1 MAEAKPRKAEK
12 KSLTH
17 RTLIGF
23 FWSFAS
29 TGINA
34 VLQFLVLAIL
44 SRLLAP
50 TEFGVVNIANIIVV
64 FAGFFYQFGIA
75 PSLIQRKTIDE
86 NHIRSGF
93 TFTMILSVLITAV
106 IWLIA
111 PFFASFY
118 PDVPGLLEITRGM
131 SFLFIVNG
139 VGAVARAL
147 NYRNLNFRI
156 KARFGV
162 TAYLIGYGV
171 IGVATA
177 LLGFGA
183 WALVWA
189 SVSQSIVYSALFLRA
204 SPHPK
209 GFQLNRKAL
218 GELLSFG
225 SGLTLGEIFN
235 RIANTS
241 DNLIVGATLGGRA
254 VGLYGRAYQLMVLPS
269 QYFGQVLDSVLFTAM
284 SKKQDEPQTLGAVY
298 RRGVVAIALVVTPLS
313 AFLFFLAPEFIHVLL
328 GRRQNWDPII
338 VPFKIFAFAMLFRT
352 SYKMGDSLCRS
363 SGIVFQRAL
372 RQFIFAV
379 LVVAGTWIGHYQG
392 IIGVTVGISVAI
404 ALNFLSM
411 AQLSLKVTQM
421 KWSTFFM
428 VHVPALVLTAVTAL
442 ETWLVADM
450 FRSFAWPDLAVLVGA
465 VGVVGVT
472 LLVLIWVLPRFF
484 LGEDGLW
491 VLKTVSVYFPKPI
504 RVQMNKLQYR

>member
-1 MAEAKPRKAEK
+1 MQEDKPHQAKRG
-12 KSLTH
+12 LTH
-17 RTLIGF
+17 STLVGF

-29 TGINA
+29 TGAQA
-34 VLQFLVLAIL
+34 VLTFLVLGVL
-44 SRLLAP
+44 SRLLTPAE
-50 TEFGVVNIANIIVV
+50 TGLVSVANIFVI
-64 FAGFFYQFGIA
+64 FAGLFYQIGIGPA
-75 PSLIQRKTIDE
+75 LIQRQEIDD

-93 TFTMILSVLITAV
+93 TFMMILSVLLTIIV
-106 IWLIA
+106 WLIA
-111 PFFASFY
+111 PFLASFY
-118 PDVPGLLEITRGM
+118 PKVPGLLGVIRGL
-131 SFLFIVNG
+131 SFLFTING
-139 VGAVARAL
+139 VGTVARSL
-147 NYRNLNFRI
+147 NHRNLNFRI
-156 KARFGV
+156 KARFNV
-162 TAYLIGYGV
+162 IAYVVGYGV
-171 IGVATA
+171 VGIGLAF
-177 LLGFGA
+177 LGLGA

-189 SVSQSIVYSALFLRA
+189 SLSQSVVYSALFLGA

-209 GFQLNRKAL
+209 SFQLNRKAL

-235 RIANTS
+235 RVGNTS
-241 DNLIVGATLGGRA
+241 DNLIVAATLGDRA

-269 QYFGQVLDSVLFTAM
+269 QYFGQVLDQVLFTAM
-284 SKKQDEPQTLGAVY
+284 SKKQDQPKTLGAVY
-298 RRGVVAIALVVTPLS
+298 RRGVVAIALVVMPLS

-328 GRRQNWDPII
+328 GRQWTAII
-338 VPFKIFAFAMLFRT
+338 LPFKIFAFTMLFRT

-379 LVVAGTWIGHYQG
+379 LIVAGTWIGHYQG
-392 IIGVTVGISVAI
+392 IVGVTVGVSIAI

-411 AQLSLKVTQM
+411 AQLSLRVTQM
-421 KWSTFFM
+421 KWTTFFM
-428 VHVPALVLTAVTAL
+428 VHVPAMVLTAVAAL

-450 FRSFAWPDLAVLVGA
+450 FRSLALPDLAVLVGA

-472 LLVLIWVLPRFF
+472 LLGLIWVLPRFF

-491 VLKTVSVYFPKPI
+491 ILKTVSVYFPKPI

>member
-1 MAEAKPRKAEK
+1 VAEDKPRKAGK
-12 KSLTH
+12 KGLTH
-17 RTLIGF
+17 LTLVGF

-29 TGINA
+29 TGVNA
-34 VLQFLVLAIL
+34 VLQFLVLGIL

-50 TEFGVVNIANIIVV
+50 ADFGVVNIANIIVI

-75 PSLIQRKTIDE
+75 PSLIQRKVIDD

-93 TFTMILSVLITAV
+93 TFTMILSILLTVV

-111 PFFASFY
+111 PFFSSFY
-118 PDVPGLLEITRGM
+118 PDIPGLLEIVRGM
-131 SFLFIVNG
+131 SFLFLVNG

-162 TAYLIGYGV
+162 TAYFVGYGV
-171 IGVATA
+171 IGVASA

-189 SVSQSIVYSALFLRA
+189 SISQSIVYSALFLRA

-225 SGLTLGEIFN
+225 SGFTLGQIFN
-235 RIANTS
+235 RIANAS

-269 QYFGQVLDSVLFTAM
+269 QYFGQVLDNVLFTAM
-284 SKKQDEPQTLGAVY
+284 SKKQDEPETLGAVY
-298 RRGVVAIALVVTPLS
+298 RCGVVAIALVVMPLS

-328 GRRQNWDPII
+328 GRRQDWDPII
-338 VPFKIFAFAMLFRT
+338 VPFKIFALTMLFRT

-363 SGIVFQRAL
+363 AGVVFQRAL
-372 RQFIFAV
+372 RQFIFSV
-379 LVVAGTWIGHYQG
+379 LIVLGAWIGHYQG
-392 IIGVTVGISVAI
+392 IVGVTIGVSLAITV
-404 ALNFLSM
+404 NFFSM
-411 AQLSLKVTQM
+411 AQLSLKLTGM
-421 KWSTFFM
+421 TWGTFFG
-428 VHVPALVLTAVTAL
+428 VHVPSLILTGVTAL
-442 ETWLVADM
+442 ETWLLADLL
-450 FRSFAWPDLAVLVGA
+450 RGLGWPDLAVLFGSVGA
-465 VGVVGVT
+465 VGVT
-472 LLVLIWVLPRFF
+472 LLALVWILPKF
-484 LGEDGLW
+484 LLGDDGLW
-491 VLKTVSVYFPKPI
+491 ILKTVGNYLPKSVQ
-504 RVQMNKLQYR
+504 VQMNKLQYR

>member
-1 MAEAKPRKAEK
+1 MAEDKPHQAEK
-12 KSLTH
+12 KGLTH
-17 RTLIGF
+17 STLVGF

-29 TGINA
+29 TGAQA
-34 VLQFLVLAIL
+34 VLTFLVLGVL
-44 SRLLAP
+44 SRLLTPAE
-50 TEFGVVNIANIIVV
+50 TGLVNIANIFVT
-64 FAGFFYQFGIA
+64 FAGLFYQIGIGPA
-75 PSLIQRKTIDE
+75 IIQRQNIND
-86 NHIRSGF
+86 NHVRSGF
-93 TFTMILSVLITAV
+93 TFMTILSVLLTV
-106 IWLIA
+106 IVWAIA
-111 PFFASFY
+111 PFLASFY
-118 PDVPGLLEITRGM
+118 PKVPGLLEVIRGL
-131 SFLFIVNG
+131 SFLFTING
-139 VGAVARAL
+139 IGTVARAL
-147 NYRNLNFRI
+147 NFRDLNFRV
-156 KARFGV
+156 KARFNV
-162 TAYLIGYGV
+162 VAYVIGYGV
-171 IGVATA
+171 VGIGLAF
-177 LLGFGA
+177 LGLGA

-189 SVSQSIVYSALFLRA
+189 SLSQSVVYSALFLGV

-209 GFQLNRKAL
+209 GFQLDRKAL

-225 SGLTLGEIFN
+225 SGFTLGQIFN
-235 RIANTS
+235 RFASTS
-241 DNLIVGATLGGRA
+241 DNLIVGATLGDRA

-269 QYFGQVLDSVLFTAM
+269 QYFGQVLDQVLFTAM
-284 SKKQDEPQTLGAVY
+284 SKKQDEPKILGAVY
-298 RRGVVAIALVVTPLS
+298 RRGIVAIALVVMPLS

-328 GRRQNWDPII
+328 GRRQNWDAVIL
-338 VPFKIFAFAMLFRT
+338 PFKIFAFTMLFRT

-372 RQFIFAV
+372 RQFIFAA
-379 LVVAGTWIGHYQG
+379 LVIAGTWIGHYQG
-392 IIGVTVGISVAI
+392 IVGVTVGVSIAI

-411 AQLSLKVTQM
+411 AQLSLRVTEM

-450 FRSFAWPDLAVLVGA
+450 FRSFTWPDLAVLVGA

-491 VLKTVSVYFPKPI
+491 FLKTVSVYFPKPI